1 MELSQVMRTTP
12 ATRAFV
18 DAPLSD
24 QTLYEILDRAR
35 FAPNG
40 GNRQSWHVIVVRDP
54 AVKRRI
60 SELYDLGMREY
71 MGYHRAGLVPF
82 AASEVLERYHSG
94 GEPHPGIDLAAARE
108 IPLEVGPPEYMATAP
123 VLLVITL
130 DLTNVSAVDSG
141 LGRLSIAAGGSVY
154 PFAHNIL
161 LAARDLGFGGHVT
174 SVLARQEP
182 ELRKLLG
189 IPEQQVLATMIP
201 LGKPE
206 REITRLRRNSVE
218 EFTTAGTA
226 DGPAFTR
233 P

>member
-1 MELSQVMRTTP
+1 MELDQVMRTTP
-12 ATRAFV
+12 ATRAFA

-24 QTLYEILDRAR
+24 EVLYEILDRAR

-40 GNRQSWHVIVVRDP
+40 GNRQSWHVIVIRDP
-54 AVKRRI
+54 AAKRRI

-71 MGYHRAGLVPF
+71 TGFLRAGLVPF

-94 GEPHPGIDLAAARE
+94 GEPDPGIDLAAARD
-108 IPLEVGPPEYMATAP
+108 IPLETGPPEYMATAP
-123 VLLVITL
+123 VILVITL
-130 DLTNVSAVDSG
+130 DLAGVSAVDSG
-141 LGRLSIAAGGSVY
+141 LGRLSIAVGASVY

-161 LAARDLGFGGHVT
+161 LAARDLGYGGHVT

-182 ELRKLLG
+182 ELRKLLA
-189 IPEQQVLATMIP
+189 IPEDQVLATMIP

-218 EFTTAGTA
+218 EFTTLGSA
-226 DGPAFTR
+226 DGPPFTR

>member
-1 MELSQVMRTTP
+1 M
-12 ATRAFV
+12 
-18 DAPLSD
+18 
-24 QTLYEILDRAR
+24 
-35 FAPNG
+35 
-40 GNRQSWHVIVVRDP
+40 IVVRDP

-82 AASEVLERYHSG
+82 AASEAFDRYPPG
-94 GEPHPGIDLAAARE
+94 GEPDPAIDLAAARA

-141 LGRLSIAAGGSVY
+141 LGRLSITAGGSVY

-161 LAARDLGFGGHVT
+161 LAARDLGYGGHMT
-174 SVLARQEP
+174 SVLSRQEP
-182 ELRKLLG
+182 ELRKLLR
-189 IPEQQVLATMIP
+189 IPEDHVLGTMLP

-206 REITRLRRNSVE
+206 REVTKLRRIGVE
-218 EFTTAGTA
+218 EFTTLETA
-226 DGPAFTR
+226 DGPACTR